1 MYTVIATIRRTVVER
16 YVCELNAPRP
26 EDVLDIVYEH
36 FSTFPN
42 SEFELS
48 TRRRIDEETLSVEI
62 IDLDSNVGN
71 DNNNDGNEV
80 A

>member
-16 YVCELNAPRP
+16 YVCELEAPAA

-36 FSTFPN
+36 FSDFPD
-42 SEFELS
+42 SDLELS
-48 TRRRIDEETLSVEI
+48 VRRKIDEETVAVEI

-71 DNNNDGNEV
+71 DN
-80 A
+80 AAA